1 MRFSAILFD
10 LDGTLIDSAPDLAAA
25 TDHVLAAHGRPLV
38 GLAGVRH
45 MVGDG
50 ARALIERG
58 FAATGTPLPPD
69 RVAGAVRLFLDHYG
83 ANLSAHTRPFEGVVA
98 VLEELR
104 RAGTTLAVCTNKVE
118 GLSRSILRDLRLDGF
133 FADVVGGD
141 TLPVKKPD
149 GGHLTGTLARLGLA
163 GRPAAMV
170 GDSAN
175 DVLAAR
181 AAGLPVVAVTF
192 GYTRVPAADLGADR
206 VIDRFADLPAAL
218 AAL

>member
-10 LDGTLIDSAPDLAAA
+10 LDGTLVDSAPDLAAA
-25 TDHVLAAHGRPLV
+25 TDHVLASYGRPPV
-38 GLAGVRH
+38 GLAAVRH

-50 ARALIERG
+50 ARALVERG
-58 FAATGTPLPPD
+58 FAATGAPLPAD
-69 RVAGAVRLFLDHYG
+69 QVHLAVRRFLDHYG
-83 ANLSAHTRPFEGVVA
+83 GNLSAHTRPFDGVA
-98 VLEELR
+98 EVLERLR
-104 RAGTTLAVCTNKVE
+104 TAGATLAVCTNKVE
-118 GLSRSILRDLRLDGF
+118 GLSRAILRDLRLDGF

-141 TLPVKKPD
+141 TLAVKKPHA
-149 GGHLTGTLARLGLA
+149 GHLTGTLGRLGLA

-181 AAGLPVVAVTF
+181 AAGLPVVAVSF
-192 GYTRVPAADLGADR
+192 GYTRIPAADLGADR

-218 AAL
+218 GGL